1 MFFPQPA
8 LLPLPSSEV
17 GDDPLWAG
25 DVHKVFQE
33 CRYYISIK
41 RGESSQKEWTI
52 DKSQMW
58 DCGLDSISSVLDVL
72 ILRTALWLYS

>member
-8 LLPLPSSEV
+8 FLPVPSSEV

-25 DVHKVFQE
+25 DVLKVFQE
-33 CRYYISIK
+33 CRHYISIK

-58 DCGLDSISSVLDVL
+58 DCGLDSISSMLDVL
-72 ILRTALWLYS
+72 ILRTALQLYS

>member
-8 LLPLPSSEV
+8 FLPVPSSEV

-25 DVHKVFQE
+25 DVLKVFQE
-33 CRYYISIK
+33 CRHYISIK
-41 RGESSQKEWTI
+41 SGESSQKEWTI

-58 DCGLDSISSVLDVL
+58 DCGLDSISSMLDVL
-72 ILRTALWLYS
+72 ILRNALQLYS